1 MNALKSGN
9 LFEFS
14 ETIEVIDVINVVMW
28 SCHVV
33 GGIGYVTRVEFIKL
47 TFWPKTQSFFGAST
61 TGIFLQNERL
71 QQPGAYGMILF

>member
-14 ETIEVIDVINVVMW
+14 ETIEVIDVIKVVMW

-33 GGIGYVTRVEFIKL
+33 GGIGHVTKVDFIKL
-47 TFWPKTQSFFGAST
+47 TF
-61 TGIFLQNERL
+61 
-71 QQPGAYGMILF
+71 